1 MPEIK
6 KFRLGGAGG
15 YSIVA
20 YGSKLVNQLD
30 ALVERTITETT
41 ERCEG
46 VYLTVSVRPPR
57 QDKRMIV
64 LDTTEAAPHAA
75 LWLSHAEARQLARML
90 CAAADLAE
98 KEAK

>member
-1 MPEIK
+1 MNK
-6 KFRLGGAGG
+6 
-15 YSIVA
+15 
-20 YGSKLVNQLD
+20 
-30 ALVERTITETT
+30 RTITETT

-75 LWLSHAEARQLARML
+75 LWLSPAEARQLARML